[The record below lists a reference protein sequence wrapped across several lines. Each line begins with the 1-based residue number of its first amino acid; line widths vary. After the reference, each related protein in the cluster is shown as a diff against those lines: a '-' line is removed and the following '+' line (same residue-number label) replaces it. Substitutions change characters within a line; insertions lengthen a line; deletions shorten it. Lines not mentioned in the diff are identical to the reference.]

1 MPSLLKKYFS
11 WLPSMNARFHIVF
24 GLSSLMTT
32 IVLLAMLLGF
42 VPDREN
48 AVIEGRIALSEAVA
62 SSSTMLLRRGDLVGL
77 RSSLEYIIERNVN
90 LDSVVLHRKQ
100 GNSDAVFGLALADDA
115 KPITVPLFLGN
126 REWGELRFVFGEYKP
141 KNFLDWLRHLPF
153 SLMMFISFVS
163 FPVFYFYLGKM
174 LKELNPSSAVP
185 GRVRSALDTIA
196 ESLIVLDRKG
206 NLVLANSAFA
216 TLVGRSAEELIGQQ
230 ATSLSWVHDDEA
242 NPQYPWTQ
250 ALNTGEP
257 TRHEMFGFKDASGE
271 TRKFIINC
279 SPVNGAKGRV
289 GGVLISMDDVTLL
302 EEKEILL
309 RQSMQDAEDANQA
322 KSAFLSNMSH
332 EIRTPMTAILG
343 FTEVLKRGFNQSPE
357 DQQKHLNTISN
368 SGNHLLEL
376 INDVLDL
383 SKVES
388 GAMEVEE
395 IATKPADIA
404 HEVIKVLR
412 VKAEEKS
419 IGLDMQINSDLSET
433 IVSDPARLR
442 QIMTNLVGNA
452 IKFTE
457 DGGVVLAIRQFD
469 KQVEIVV
476 SDTGIGM
483 SEKQQAT
490 IFDAFTQ
497 ADASITRRFGGTGLG
512 LSISKKLSEAMGG
525 DIAVR
530 SVPGKG
536 STFIVT
542 IPTGDCSD
550 VPMLSPEEIFANLEK
565 VDVVSSASWKFPPS
579 ELLVVDDALENRELL
594 KLLLEDLG
602 LTITLAEN
610 GLEAVNAIKEK
621 TFDVV
626 LMDIQMPVMD
636 GYEAVDEM
644 RKLGIEHPIVALTAN
659 AMKGYELRILE
670 AGFSHYQTK
679 PIDIDKLTAMLASLL
694 GGEVAPETQ
703 VAVETQTGVEAS
715 LAELKQE
722 SSEGISDASSNEFIY
737 SSLAQSNP
745 KFASV
750 VEQFLEKL
758 DRQILAMQVA
768 LDDEE
773 WKELYALGHWLKGS
787 GGTVGFA
794 DTYQPA
800 LTLENAA
807 NLEDRNAGIE
817 ALAAIRRLR
826 PRLAT
831 GTGPAADSTV
841 SGDDNVVPIT
851 DSSNV
856 LRNRASEVD
865 TPVTST
871 LLDSNPKF
879 RTIVDRFMPRLEEQ
893 LAAIDTAM
901 SEGDFTAIAEIAH
914 WLKGSGGNVGFHGF
928 TECSRN
934 LELAAKASDQE
945 RTESELKVV
954 KRYASRVFA
963 GWHDLPPAQVS
974 A

>member
-62 SSSTMLLRRGDLVGL
+62 SSSTMLLRRGDLAGL
-77 RSSLEYIIERNVN
+77 RSSLEYIIERNIN

-100 GNSDAVFGLALADDA
+100 GNSDAVFGLALPDDT

-250 ALNTGEP
+250 ALSTGEP

-457 DGGVVLAIRQFD
+457 DGGVELAIRQID
-469 KQVEIVV
+469 KQVEIAV

-703 VAVETQTGVEAS
+703 AAVETQTGVEAS
-715 LAELKQE
+715 PAALKQE
-722 SSEGISDASSNEFIY
+722 SSEGISDVSSNEFIY

-750 VEQFLEKL
+750 VEQFLEKF

-768 LDDEE
+768 LDDED

-787 GGTVGFA
+787 GGTVGFS

-807 NLEDRNAGIE
+807 NSEDKNAGIE
-817 ALAAIRRLR
+817 ALLAIRRLR
-826 PRLAT
+826 PCLVT
-831 GTGPAADSTV
+831 GSGPAADSTV
-841 SGDDNVVPIT
+841 SGEENVVPIT

-856 LRNRASEVD
+856 LRNKASEVD

-893 LAAIDTAM
+893 LAAIDTAL
-901 SEGDFTAIAEIAH
+901 SDGDFTAIAEIAH
-914 WLKGSGGNVGFHGF
+914 WLKGSGGNVGFLGF

-934 LELAAKASDQE
+934 LELAAKAADQE

-963 GWHDLPPAQVS
+963 GWRDLPPAQVS